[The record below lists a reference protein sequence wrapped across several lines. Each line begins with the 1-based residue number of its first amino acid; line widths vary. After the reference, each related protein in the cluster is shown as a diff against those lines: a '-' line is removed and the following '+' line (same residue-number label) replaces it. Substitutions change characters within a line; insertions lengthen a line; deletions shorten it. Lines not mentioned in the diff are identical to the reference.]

1 MFNVQS
7 SPNEKP
13 IHEEKDY
20 PAIAVIGGSG
30 EGKSTAIAGLCNPG
44 FQESMLLFAGE
55 GNTTSCISR
64 IVINPELNKADI
76 VVNKFKSKEEIRVEL
91 ERHFKTSLVSEF
103 KNCLSSRPKKKSEH
117 RHFYADAVGKK
128 LSPIDA
134 TFRIDKLLQGFD
146 DAWVRYQDIM
156 VSSIEFIDKQA
167 DSSFRNNYFDC
178 LKEEKNEANRMIDTF
193 IDQKMFPHEES
204 LNGVD
209 EHNTIS
215 SLLNE
220 LCDLVYDKALNCLQ
234 NAGFQVDE
242 NSFAAYAS
250 NKTSEDFKVSAQ
262 AVTNSKRV
270 TAPSAACIIKE
281 MVLRVPGPG
290 LLIDNGL
297 IETAYCVYDV
307 VGFDND
313 GIDKIPERVQEALL
327 TPVLYDAILFV
338 RSTASPAA
346 RNRDYLKAIKQS
358 VRPSKLLVAVTHFDR
373 TSIFEQDEDPTP
385 EIIQKQISQIKN
397 DAMDLIE
404 SVIDMDCPV
413 KLPNKPDIICFAN
426 IARKSRLGEDAVTFF
441 TENDP
446 YQMLRMSISKAF
458 VQVRPKIKDHN
469 IHQSQK
475 GKFLLTK
482 EPLNAIIGQIING
495 LTSSINDEYSVL
507 RDRSNKLHHW
517 TVDAVL
523 WNLYHGRPHVSYA
536 QVWENV
542 SIQTFSNFIRICMEN
557 LTPSKIEIGVQ
568 VGKYSDRVKLEFE
581 SNLKLE
587 LDQVARKIFLESG
600 DSSQTNSCKETI
612 WQLARTSKYN
622 KWKVFDDL
630 RKCLLTAVSQQSY
643 LKDLLDS
650 AVENANRSTY
660 SRLFL

>member
-1 MFNVQS
+1 MLNMQS
-7 SPNEKP
+7 LPTDILNL
-13 IHEEKDY
+13 EERDY

-30 EGKSTAIAGLCNPG
+30 EGKSTAIAGLCNPS

-64 IVINPELNKADI
+64 IVINPLLNKADI
-76 VVNKFKSKEEIRVEL
+76 VVEKFKSKEEIRVEL
-91 ERHFKTSLVSEF
+91 ERHFKTSLVSEL
-103 KNCLSSRPKKKSEH
+103 KNCLSSRPKKESEH
-117 RHFYADAVGKK
+117 RRFYANAVGKK

-134 TFRIDKLLQGFD
+134 TFRIDKLLQGFE

-178 LKEEKNEANRMIDTF
+178 LKEEKNEANRMIDTLV
-193 IDQKMFPHEES
+193 DQKMFLYEES
-204 LNGVD
+204 VDGVD
-209 EHNTIS
+209 EKGAIYP
-215 SLLNE
+215 LLNE
-220 LCDLVYDKALNCLQ
+220 LCDLVYDKALDCLL

-242 NSFAAYAS
+242 SSLSAYAS
-250 NKTSEDFKVSAQ
+250 HRTSEDFKLSAQ

-290 LLIDNGL
+290 LLVNNGL

-313 GIDKIPERVQEALL
+313 GVDKIPERVKEALL
-327 TPVLYDAILFV
+327 TPVLYDAIIFV

-346 RNRDYLKAIKQS
+346 RNRDYLTAIKQS

-373 TSIFEQDEDPTP
+373 TSIFEQDEDPTS
-385 EIIQKQISQIKN
+385 ERIQKQISHIKN
-397 DAMDLIE
+397 DVMDLIE
-404 SVIDMDCPV
+404 NVIDIECPV
-413 KLPNKPDIICFAN
+413 KLPDKPDIICFAN
-426 IARKSRLGEDAVTFF
+426 TARKNRLGEDAVAFF
-441 TENDP
+441 RENDP

-482 EPLNAIIGQIING
+482 EPLNKIIGQIING
-495 LTSSINDEYSVL
+495 LTSSINEEYSVL

-542 SIQTFSNFIRICMEN
+542 SIHTFSNFIRICMEN

-581 SNLKLE
+581 SNLTLE
-587 LDQVARKIFLESG
+587 LNQVARKIFLESE
-600 DSSQTNSCKETI
+600 DSSQTSPCKATI
-612 WQLARTSKYN
+612 QQLAHTSKYN
-622 KWKVFDDL
+622 KWKIFDDL
-630 RKCLLTAVSQQSY
+630 RKCLLTSVSQQNY
-643 LKDLLDS
+643 LRGLLDS
-650 AVENANRSTY
+650 AIENANVSTY

>member
-1 MFNVQS
+1 MLNTQPYS
-7 SPNEKP
+7 IE
-13 IHEEKDY
+13 EEKDY

-30 EGKSTAIAGLCNPG
+30 EGKSTAIAGLCNPD
-44 FQESMLLFAGE
+44 FQGSMLLFAGE
-55 GNTTSCISR
+55 GNTTSCLSR
-64 IVINPELNKADI
+64 IVINPVLNKADI
-76 VVNKFKSKEEIRVEL
+76 VVKKFKNRDEIRVEL
-91 ERHFKTSLVSEF
+91 ERHFKTSLVSEL
-103 KNCLSSRPKKKSEH
+103 KNCLSSRPKKESEH
-117 RHFYADAVGKK
+117 GRFYADAVEKK

-134 TFRIDKLLQGFD
+134 TFRIDKLLQGFE
-146 DAWVRYQDIM
+146 DAWVRYKDIM

-167 DSSFRNNYFDC
+167 DSSFRSNYFDC
-178 LKEEKNEANRMIDTF
+178 LKEEKNEANRMIDTLV
-193 IDQKMFPHEES
+193 DQKMFPHEES
-204 LNGVD
+204 VD
-209 EHNTIS
+209 NVVANNTIS
-215 SLLNE
+215 QMLNE
-220 LCDLVYDKALNCLQ
+220 LCDLVYDKALDCLR
-234 NAGFQVDE
+234 NAGFHVDE
-242 NSFAAYAS
+242 SSLAACAI
-250 NKTSEDFKVSAQ
+250 NKTSEGFKLGAQ

-270 TAPSAACIIKE
+270 IAPSAACIIKE

-290 LLIDNGL
+290 LLLNNGL
-297 IETAYCVYDV
+297 NETAYCVYDV

-313 GIDKIPERVQEALL
+313 GIDKIPERVKEALL

-346 RNRDYLKAIKQS
+346 RNRDYLTAIKQS

-385 EIIQKQISQIKN
+385 EKIQKQISQIKN
-397 DAMDLIE
+397 DTIDLIE
-404 SVIDMDCPV
+404 SVIDLECPV
-413 KLPNKPDIICFAN
+413 KLPDKPDIICFAN
-426 IARKSRLGEDAVTFF
+426 TARKNRLGEDAVAFF
-441 TENDP
+441 RENDP
-446 YQMLRMSISKAF
+446 YQILRISISKAF

-475 GKFLLTK
+475 GEFLLTK
-482 EPLNAIIGQIING
+482 EPLNEIIGQIING
-495 LTSSINDEYSVL
+495 LTSSINEEYSVL

-523 WNLYHGRPHVSYA
+523 WNLYQGRPHVSYA
-536 QVWENV
+536 QIWENV

-587 LDQVARKIFLESG
+587 LNHVARKIFLETG
-600 DSSQTNSCKETI
+600 DYSQTVSCKETI
-612 WQLARTSKYN
+612 LQLARTSKYN
-622 KWKVFDDL
+622 KWKIFDDL
-630 RKCLLTAVSQQSY
+630 RKCLLTAVSQQNY

-650 AVENANRSTY
+650 AVENANVSTY

>member
-1 MFNVQS
+1 MQS
-7 SPNEKP
+7 SQIE
-13 IHEEKDY
+13 ILSLEEKDY

-64 IVINPELNKADI
+64 IVINPVLNQADI
-76 VVNKFKSKEEIRVEL
+76 VVKEFKSKVEIRVEL
-91 ERHFKTSLVSEF
+91 ERHFKTSLVSEL
-103 KNCLSSRPKKKSEH
+103 KNCLSSKPKKESEH
-117 RHFYADAVGKK
+117 KRFYTDAVGKK

-134 TFRIDKLLQGFD
+134 TFRIDKLLQGFE
-146 DAWVRYQDIM
+146 DAWVRYQEIM

-167 DSSFRNNYFDC
+167 DLSFRNNYFDC
-178 LKEEKNEANRMIDTF
+178 LKEEKNEANRMIDTLV
-193 IDQKMFPHEES
+193 DQKMFPHKES
-204 LNGVD
+204 VDGVD
-209 EHNTIS
+209 EKNTIS
-215 SLLNE
+215 PLLDE
-220 LCDLVYDKALNCLQ
+220 LCDLVYDKALECLQ

-242 NSFAAYAS
+242 DSFAAYAL
-250 NKTSEDFKVSAQ
+250 NKTSEGFKLSTQ

-290 LLIDNGL
+290 LLINNGL
-297 IETAYCVYDV
+297 LETAYCVYDV

-313 GIDKIPERVQEALL
+313 GIDKIPERVKEALL

-338 RSTASPAA
+338 RSTASTAA
-346 RNRDYLKAIKQS
+346 RNRDYLTAIKQS

-373 TSIFEQDEDPTP
+373 NAIFEQDEDPTP
-385 EIIQKQISQIKN
+385 EKIQKQISQIKN
-397 DAMDLIE
+397 DTMDLIE
-404 SVIDMDCPV
+404 SVIDMECPV
-413 KLPNKPDIICFAN
+413 KLPDKPDIICFAN
-426 IARKSRLGEDAVTFF
+426 TARKSRLGEDAVAFF
-441 TENDP
+441 RENDP
-446 YQMLRMSISKAF
+446 YKMLRMSISKAF

-475 GKFLLTK
+475 GKFILTK
-482 EPLNAIIGQIING
+482 EPLNEIIGQIIND
-495 LTSSINDEYSVL
+495 LTGSINEEYSGL

-523 WNLYHGRPHVSYA
+523 WNLYQGRPHVSYA

-542 SIQTFSNFIRICMEN
+542 SIQTFSNFIRICMDN
-557 LTPSKIEIGVQ
+557 LTPSKIEKGVQ
-568 VGKYSDRVKLEFE
+568 VGMYSDRVKMEFE

-587 LDQVARKIFLESG
+587 LNQVARKIFLESG
-600 DSSQTNSCKETI
+600 DFPPANSCKETI
-612 WQLARTSKYN
+612 LQLARASKYN
-622 KWKVFDDL
+622 KWKIFDDL
-630 RKCLLTAVSQQSY
+630 RKCLLNAVSQQHY

-650 AVENANRSTY
+650 AVENANSSTY